1 MYFITLSRRMGT
13 DGSEIARRVA
23 GQLEYAFYDTEAIEN
38 TAREVGILEDVKE
51 IDEKVPS
58 LFQRLFSQQPEVH
71 LDRLHSVI
79 YELASHG
86 NAVFLGRGSHI
97 LLSSFKCALHIRVIA
112 SLEKRI
118 ENLGKRGWP
127 REVAIKAIHK
137 SDHERGAFIKF
148 AFGVDW
154 DNPEIYDLVL
164 NMDHLTFDLAVDT
177 ILHIAGTEETKARS
191 VDAMKSLEMMGL
203 ARRAEVALTE
213 GGLKYGPSIT
223 VLEPGRVQL
232 TGFVAK
238 PLTKTK
244 AEEILRGVKGVKS
257 IDNQI
262 QVSQPATFGYGGW
275 MEP

>member
-1 MYFITLSRRMGT
+1 MYFITLSRKMGT

-23 GQLEYAFYDTEAIEN
+23 DQLGYAFYDTEAIEN
-38 TAREVGILEDVKE
+38 TAREMGILEDVKE

-79 YELASHG
+79 YELASRG

-97 LLSSFKCALHIRVIA
+97 LLRSFKCALHIRVIA

-118 ENLGKRGWP
+118 ENLGKRGWL

-148 AFGVDW
+148 AFGADW
-154 DNPEIYDLVL
+154 DNPELYDLVL
-164 NMDHLTFDLAVDT
+164 NMDHLTIDLAVDT
-177 ILHIAGTEETKARS
+177 ISHVAGSEETKARS

-203 ARRAEVALTE
+203 ARRAEAALIE
-213 GGLKYGPSIT
+213 GGLKHGPSIT
-223 VLEPGRVQL
+223 VLEPGRIQL
-232 TGFVAK
+232 TGFVAR

-275 MEP
+275 VEP